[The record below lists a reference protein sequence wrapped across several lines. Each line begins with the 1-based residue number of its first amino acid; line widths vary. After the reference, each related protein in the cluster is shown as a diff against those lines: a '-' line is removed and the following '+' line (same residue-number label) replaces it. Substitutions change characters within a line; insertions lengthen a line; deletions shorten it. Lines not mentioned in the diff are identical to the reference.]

1 MAFSKAF
8 LDEVK
13 ERNEITEI
21 INRHVP
27 LKRAGSNFTG
37 LCPFHSEK
45 TPSFTVFPATQNYY
59 CFGCGAGGDVVTF
72 VMNTEGLDYP
82 SAIEFLAN
90 RAGIPMERDD
100 RSYREA
106 VPAVKKERVIEA
118 MREAGKFFYAKLLSP
133 EGEKAREY
141 LKKREFSDLTVKRFG
156 IGYSPDSWDSLTNH
170 LLAKG
175 FTAEEL
181 KASFLSGT
189 SKSGKL
195 FDIFRNRVM
204 FPVFDLTNNPV
215 AFSARRLNEED
226 ERKYVNTSDTPAFK
240 KSKILFGLNIAKN
253 NNDGSIILCEGAV
266 DAIMLH
272 QAGFSNACATLGTA
286 ITNDHAR
293 IIARIV
299 STAYLAYD
307 IDKAGRKATD
317 KAIRYLNEAGI
328 ATKIINLGSET
339 KDPDEFIKKYGSD
352 AFRRRLKASEGQNEY
367 TINTI
372 IGKYSID
379 IPDEKSFAAR
389 EICAFIASLDSGTD
403 RDIYTNFAASKLQI
417 SAASL
422 ADDIERIRRS
432 TAKKDKQKFSED
444 MIQKAEGF
452 NDKTNRDKVKFS
464 SAATIEEKILGILL
478 THPDL
483 GPDTVPS
490 LSASD
495 FVTSFNAKIYEKFLD
510 DIRNGNAVNI
520 SSAGLENAE
529 VAAVSRMMAEREM
542 SSDNSKNVL
551 NELITKLKRQ
561 KEITESDSKLKDD
574 PSSLAD
580 YINKLRN
587 KK

>member
-82 SAIEFLAN
+82 AAIEFLAN
-90 RAGIPMERDD
+90 RAGIPMERDNTYHD
-100 RSYREA
+100 FA
-106 VPAVKKERVIEA
+106 PTVKKERVIEA

-156 IGYSPDSWDSLTNH
+156 IGYSPDSWDSLTTH
-170 LLAKG
+170 LLSKG
-175 FTAEEL
+175 FTPEEL
-181 KASFLSGT
+181 KASFLSGS

-240 KSKILFGLNIAKN
+240 KSRILFGLNIAKN
-253 NNDGSIILCEGAV
+253 SNDGSIILCEGAV

-299 STAYLAYD
+299 NTAYLAYD

-317 KAIRYLNEAGI
+317 KAIKYLNEAGI

-339 KDPDEFIKKYGSD
+339 KDPDEFIKKYGAD

-372 IGKYSID
+372 LAKYTID

-403 RDIYTNFAASKLQI
+403 RDIYTNFASSKLQI
-417 SAASL
+417 SSSSL
-422 ADDIERIRRS
+422 AEDIERIRRS
-432 TAKKDKQKFSED
+432 NAKKEKQKFSED
-444 MIQKAEGF
+444 IMQNAEGF
-452 NDKTNRDKVKFS
+452 GDKINRDKVRFS

-483 GPDTVPS
+483 GPDAAAS

-495 FVTSFNAKIYEKFLD
+495 FVTAFNAKLFDRFSD
-510 DIRNGNAVNI
+510 DFKNGRSVNI
-520 SSAGLENAE
+520 SSEGLESGE
-529 VAAVSRMMAEREM
+529 VAAISRMMAERELAA
-542 SSDNSKNVL
+542 DNGKAVL
-551 NELITKLKRQ
+551 TELISKLKRQ
-561 KEITESDSKLKDD
+561 KEISDSDAKLKDD
-574 PSSLAD
+574 PSSIAD